1 MLNGMSRFSKFIGS
15 AFVRDVSNFVNP
27 LTVDESVIG
36 GAVSVVQELNALA
49 RNEPLPEDRVLED
62 NKNEDLL
69 EAQLR
74 LEFAFGERLGNDL
87 AYRDI
92 TQQQSIIPL
101 LEEDNIL
108 RHYQIIK
115 IKSGHEGI
123 VGNILIPYSNPERLR
138 IYVNFRG
145 TVPSALASLHL
156 NLEHLAGEESFHRH
170 FDKIMGQINTII
182 GEVAGDKEVEII
194 TSGHSLGGALSQYFF
209 NATMLLRA
217 SILKTDLMK
226 EGVDKE
232 AQERITVEEY
242 KLKEYLLK
250 QYKIKNFG
258 TLLEKYS
265 HFAQVRTVKTKTW
278 GAAGISHAVE
288 RCSNQLADILT
299 YNGINIEGRFGLNI
313 LDPVPKTGEG
323 NVLSLCR
330 ANVVYMCVYD
340 KSYDVKRSV
349 ISGFLSGATK
359 AALLGGIWGV
369 LVGGATVLTEGL
381 RPVSLAHSAN
391 NFGATGEKL
400 PGKVYKIIFSN
411 AQCQHEQSDKIHD
424 KLLVLQH
431 PVLLRGKSYLQQLG
445 DIGTSCKQT
454 VKGAIVKQ
462 LAYVQEKTKKSPIP
476 RG

>member
-1 MLNGMSRFSKFIGS
+1 MSKLIGR
-15 AFVRDVSNFVNP
+15 AFVSDVSKFVNP
-27 LTVDESVIG
+27 LEVGESVIG
-36 GAVSVVQELNALA
+36 SAVNVVEELNALA
-49 RNEPLPEDRVLED
+49 RNEPLPKDTVLED

-101 LEEDNIL
+101 LEEDNTL

-170 FDKIMGQINTII
+170 FDSIMGQINTII
-182 GEVAGDKEVEII
+182 GEISDGKDVEII
-194 TSGHSLGGALSQYFF
+194 TSGHSLGGALSQYFL
-209 NATMLLRA
+209 NATMLLMT
-217 SILKTDLMK
+217 SKLKSDLMK

-232 AQERITVEEY
+232 TQTRITVEES
-242 KLKEYLLK
+242 KLKEYLSK
-250 QYKIKNFG
+250 QYKINNFG
-258 TLLEKYS
+258 TLLGKYS
-265 HFAQVRTVKTKTW
+265 HFAKVKTVRINTW
-278 GAAGISHAVE
+278 GAAGISQAVE
-288 RCSNQLADILT
+288 RCSNRLADILT
-299 YNGINIEGRFGLNI
+299 QNGFNIDGRIGVNT
-313 LDPVPKTGEG
+313 LDPVPKTGQG
-323 NVLSLCR
+323 NALSLCH
-330 ANVVYMCVYD
+330 ANVVYMCVSD
-340 KSYDVKRSV
+340 KSLDVKASV
-349 ISGFLSGATK
+349 LSGVIKGATS
-359 AALLGGIWGV
+359 AALLGGGVWGV
-369 LVGGATVLTEGL
+369 LVGGATVVMEGL
-381 RPVSLAHSAN
+381 RPVNLAHSAN
-391 NFGATGEKL
+391 NFGSTGEKL

-411 AQCQHEQSDKIHD
+411 TQCLDESEKIHD
-424 KLLVLQH
+424 KLLVLQN

-462 LAYVQEKTKKSPIP
+462 LAYVQEMKTKKSSRPL
-476 RG
+476 